1 MKDKTVKIFVAIYV
15 EAQAHSL
22 YTVGTQNCG
31 CIYSDVKDKFVIPH
45 RSPKSPTH
53 LRDPIN
59 CSRSWDKALRPGWYW
74 HMCSVVPEA
83 MPYPEWRRALPPQ
96 PPQAQKK
103 QKTKQK
109 KKNKNP
115 KLLGILIVLWPR
127 YKGRE
132 FPAWRWLH
140 SNSSF
145 AHLLG
150 SAINIVP
157 TETIMDSGK
166 ITV

>member
-31 CIYSDVKDKFVIPH
+31 WIYSDVKDKLVIPH
-45 RSPKSPTH
+45 RSPKWPTH

-74 HMCSVVPEA
+74 YMCSVVPEA
-83 MPYPEWRRALPPQ
+83 MPYSEWRRALPH
-96 PPQAQKK
+96 PPASTGSKNK
-103 QKTKQK
+103 KTKK
-109 KKNKNP
+109 KKEI

-157 TETIMDSGK
+157 TETIIDSGK
-166 ITV
+166 SLSN